1 MNPETIES
9 FFRSRKDWL
18 DVRIVETEDGFD
30 VVLRIDGSYLEES
43 DAIVEAAMFGQR
55 LANLGLIEPAEI
67 D

>member
-67 D
+67 N